1 MLMTDAPSTDEIELS
16 VVVPVKNEAE
26 NIRILIDEIDAA
38 LEPCGVRYEILYVD
52 DGSDDATLGELVA
65 VGTSNERLR
74 VIRHRT
80 SAGQSTAVLTG
91 VRHARG
97 IWIATL
103 DGDGQNDP
111 ADIPKLLEKLGDP
124 LLLLA
129 GWRAHRKDTAYYRFQ
144 SRIAN
149 RVRSALLGDATPD
162 TGCGLKLFNAAT
174 FLRLPHF
181 DHFHR
186 FLPALFIRAG
196 GSVESVVVN
205 HRPRLRGASKYGLM
219 NRLWVGIVDIFGV
232 MWLKSRPVQ
241 PDILPGPT
249 DNT

>member
-111 ADIPKLLEKLGDP
+111 ADIPKLLEKRGDP

-174 FLRLPHF
+174 FLRLPHSIYK
-181 DHFHR
+181 R
-186 FLPALFIRAG
+186 
-196 GSVESVVVN
+196 
-205 HRPRLRGASKYGLM
+205 YCYY
-219 NRLWVGIVDIFGV
+219 
-232 MWLKSRPVQ
+232 
-241 PDILPGPT
+241 
-249 DNT
+249 

>member
-1 MLMTDAPSTDEIELS
+1 MTDAPSTDEIELS

-91 VRHARG
+91 VRPARG

-111 ADIPKLLEKLGDP
+111 ADIPKLLEKRGDP

-162 TGCGLKLFNAAT
+162 TGCGLKLFNAET

-196 GSVESVVVN
+196 GSVESVIVN

>member
-111 ADIPKLLEKLGDP
+111 ADIPKLLEKRGDP

-162 TGCGLKLFNAAT
+162 TGCGTETFQCRDLPPSAA
-174 FLRLPHF
+174 FRSFPPFSSCPVHPGRRQRGIGCRQSPPPAARRIEIRP
-181 DHFHR
+181 DE
-186 FLPALFIRAG
+186 PALGRDRRYFRCDVA
-196 GSVESVVVN
+196 E
-205 HRPRLRGASKYGLM
+205 K
-219 NRLWVGIVDIFGV
+219 
-232 MWLKSRPVQ
+232 
-241 PDILPGPT
+241 PT
-249 DNT
+249 GTTGHSARTD

>member
-1 MLMTDAPSTDEIELS
+1 MLMTDAPSTGEIELS

-38 LEPCGVRYEILYVD
+38 LEPCGVSYEIVYVD

-65 VGTSNERLR
+65 VGTTNERLR
-74 VIRHRT
+74 VVRHRT

-91 VRHARG
+91 VRQARG

-111 ADIPKLLEKLGDP
+111 ADIPKLLEKRGDP

-162 TGCGLKLFNAAT
+162 TGCGLKLFSAAT

-196 GSVESVVVN
+196 GSVQSVVVN
-205 HRPRLRGASKYGLM
+205 HRPRLRGASKYGMM